1 MKTSVSRWLLLLLVC
16 LVACPLLASSVMAS
30 APESSAAPVSS
41 TAPVQE
47 PTDQGPAYDRICP
60 YCQGTMMTPGGE
72 CGECDQG
79 HIYSDSNFFGTA
91 WALLPPIVAIVLA
104 LITKEVYSSLFVGI
118 LTGGLLYSNFNLEGA
133 YNAVVKDGFIAS
145 LADPGDAGILMFLVI
160 LGIIVVLFIAFNIL
174 LFRKSLFKKKP

>member
-47 PTDQGPAYDRICP
+47 PTEGPAYDRICP

-145 LADPGDAGILMFLVI
+145 LADPGYM
-160 LGIIVVLFIAFNIL
+160 
-174 LFRKSLFKKKP
+174 